1 MVIKILIVED
11 DVSIS
16 KSFVEFLTKSGFE
29 TTTAVSAEAAE
40 LILNIEAMNIVLTD
54 IVLPGID
61 GIQFTKNVRKRCNTE
76 VIVMTGYSSEYS
88 YEDAIKSGAS
98 DLIFK
103 PVKLNELVLRINRV
117 LSERSLLDQRD
128 KMIEKL
134 QRITIEDPL
143 TGLYN
148 SRHLFDQLDKEINR
162 ARRYS
167 HPLSLMFIDIDKFK
181 SVNDTYGHMIGD
193 KVLSLIAN
201 RVKDC
206 LRSNDTAYRFAGDEF
221 TIILPETTLP
231 EAKIVADRVLTKFHD
246 SLTINEKEISK
257 ISISI
262 GITEYQINEDIEQL
276 IHRADVTM
284 YEAKQCKGNSLVITP
299 DLGASS
305 ISDMPQPSLSY

>member
-1 MVIKILIVED
+1 MVIKILVVED
-11 DVSIS
+11 DATIS
-16 KSFVEFLTKSGFE
+16 KLFVEFLTKSGFQ
-29 TTTAVSAEAAE
+29 TKAALSAEEAE
-40 LILNIEAMNIVLTD
+40 KILNIEEMNVVLTD

-61 GIQFTKNVRKRCNTE
+61 GIQFTKNVRKKCNTD

-162 ARRYS
+162 AKRYS